1 MSIKVYKLK
10 GRKETFL
17 KEYKTMRGALDY
29 IEDIKNYDFV
39 LLGIKNN
46 KQVVIFQGIQIRKS
60 FFEKMLEQFHF

>member
-46 KQVVIFQGIQIRKS
+46 RQVVIFQGIQIRKS
-60 FFEKMLEQFHF
+60 FFEKMLEQFHI

>member
-17 KEYKTMRGALDY
+17 KEYKTMRGALNY
-29 IEDIKNYDFV
+29 IEDIKNYDFI

-46 KQVVIFQGIQIRKS
+46 RQVVIFQGIQIRKS
-60 FFEKMLEQFHF
+60 FFEKMLEQFHV